1 MPPKL
6 YSRLCWQCFS
16 SIVASLALIAGSSG
30 LAGGLFEE
38 VTFSHVAR
46 AGKIYFRDSAEF
58 PMHISVELTATDLAG
73 KVRKHKT
80 GKFNYDFHGYNQRS
94 AKSTITLHGPRGMM
108 KAALSAAVSSM
119 APISFLSPDA
129 EKEYVF
135 TVIDQGTDVVSA
147 RISRIAQCE
156 PSTWMRDFEAL
167 ETVCGSFEVRLQKD
181 DFALKSYIFDA
192 GNLPVS
198 ANVDFLGP
206 ATISGY
212 HAEAEFQKVF
222 LPDDSKPF
230 RVPKQITVTITTDK
244 GKLVISSAYA
254 PDPPRRK

>member
-1 MPPKL
+1 
-6 YSRLCWQCFS
+6 
-16 SIVASLALIAGSSG
+16 
-30 LAGGLFEE
+30 LFEE

-58 PMHISVELTATDLAG
+58 PMHIRVELTATDIAG

-80 GKFNYDFHGYNQRS
+80 GKFIYDFHGYNQRS
-94 AKSTITLHGPRGMM
+94 RNSTITLHGPRGMM

-119 APISFLSPDA
+119 APISFLSPEA
-129 EKEYVF
+129 EKEYAF
-135 TVIDQGTDVVSA
+135 TVIDQGSDVVYA
-147 RISRIAQCE
+147 RLSRIAQCA
-156 PSTWMRDFEAL
+156 PSTWMRDFHAL

-192 GNLPVS
+192 GNLPVAAS
-198 ANVDFLGP
+198 IDVLGP
-206 ATISGY
+206 ATVSGY
-212 HAEAEFQKVF
+212 HAEAEFQKVL

-230 RVPKQITVTITTDK
+230 LVPKLVTVTITTDK

>member
-1 MPPKL
+1 VKKI
-6 YSRLCWQCFS
+6 S
-16 SIVASLALIAGSSG
+16 SIVVSLALIAGT
-30 LAGGLFEE
+30 AGSTPAAPEE

-58 PMHISVELTATDLAG
+58 PMRISVELTATDLAG
-73 KVRKHKT
+73 KVRKHKM
-80 GKFNYDFHGYNQRS
+80 GKFNYDFHGYNHRS
-94 AKSTITLHGPRGMM
+94 DKTTITLRGPRGMM
-108 KAALSAAVSSM
+108 KAALSAAVSAL
-119 APISFLSPDA
+119 APVSFLALDA

-135 TVIDQGTDVVSA
+135 TVIDQESDVVSA
-147 RISRIAQCE
+147 RLSRIAQCA
-156 PSTWMRDFEAL
+156 PSTWMRDFHAL

-206 ATISGY
+206 ATVSTY
-212 HAEAEFQKVF
+212 RAEAEFQKVF
-222 LPDDSKPF
+222 LPDDPKPF
-230 RVPKQITVTITTDK
+230 LVPKQITVTITTDK
-244 GKLVISSAYA
+244 GKLAISSAYA